1 MQGARAR
8 LSRRGGR
15 RRPDAKEVSP
25 VDDKILIVIL
35 VLAILF
41 GASRLPSLGRNFGQG
56 IREFKKGIA
65 EGAQDDDAQAES
77 AQAVGAQ
84 AEGAQAEGAQA
95 EGADPPGNDQ
105 SKPPQGPSDR
115 PAVPQRP
122 THEV

>member
-1 MQGARAR
+1 M
-8 LSRRGGR
+8 
-15 RRPDAKEVSP
+15 
-25 VDDKILIVIL
+25 DDKILIVIL

-65 EGAQDDDAQAES
+65 EGAQDDA
-77 AQAVGAQ
+77 
-84 AEGAQAEGAQA
+84 AQAEGAQA

-105 SKPPQGPSDR
+105 SKPPQDPSDR

-122 THEV
+122 THDA

>member
-1 MQGARAR
+1 
-8 LSRRGGR
+8 
-15 RRPDAKEVSP
+15 

-65 EGAQDDDAQAES
+65 EGAQ
-77 AQAVGAQ
+77 
-84 AEGAQAEGAQA
+84 AEGAQA

-105 SKPPQGPSDR
+105 SKPPQDPSDR
-115 PAVPQRP
+115 PAVLQRP
-122 THEV
+122 THEA

>member
-1 MQGARAR
+1 M
-8 LSRRGGR
+8 
-15 RRPDAKEVSP
+15 
-25 VDDKILIVIL
+25 DDKVLIVIL

-65 EGAQDDDAQAES
+65 EGAQ
-77 AQAVGAQ
+77 
-84 AEGAQAEGAQA
+84 AEGAQA

-105 SKPPQGPSDR
+105 SKPPQDPSDR

-122 THEV
+122 TQEA